1 MSGMRLR
8 RVEIVVKEV
17 QGVCPLYS
25 PGDRIVLE
33 GYYVKASESKDV
45 CIHALSAMLTLLT
58 LISHGFSTLELGLGP
73 EEGVAYL
80 QCPDPG
86 PPRTCGGTVL
96 FELRCSG

>member
-1 MSGMRLR
+1 
-8 RVEIVVKEV
+8 VYIFVKLLM
-17 QGVCPLYS
+17 GFFPLYS
-25 PGDRIVLE
+25 PGDSIVLE
-33 GYYVKASESKDV
+33 GYYLKASESRDV